1 MKDRFDLEQEILR
14 TTNYA
19 DDLRTVVENMLND
32 SIEGTTDVDR
42 YANAIEGI
50 ATLIEM
56 QTNKMFDTMS
66 QCFKLDS
73 YRQTLSQEKEF
84 SGAEYPG

>member
-32 SIEGTTDVDR
+32 SIEGITDVDK

-50 ATLIEM
+50 AILIEM
-56 QTNKMFDTMS
+56 QSNKMLDTMS
-66 QCFKLDS
+66 QCFKLDT
-73 YRQTLSQEKEF
+73 YKELV
-84 SGAEYPG
+84 

>member
-19 DDLRTVVENMLND
+19 DDLRTISANMLHD
-32 SIEGTTDVDR
+32 YIEGVTDVDR

-50 ATLIEM
+50 AILIEM
-56 QTNKMFDTMS
+56 QCNKMLDTMG
-66 QCFKLDS
+66 QCFKLDN
-73 YRQTLSQEKEF
+73 YKE
-84 SGAEYPG
+84 SA

>member
-32 SIEGTTDVDR
+32 SIEGITDVDR

-50 ATLIEM
+50 AILIEM
-56 QTNKMFDTMS
+56 QSNKMLDTMS
-66 QCFKLDS
+66 QCFKLDN
-73 YRQTLSQEKEF
+73 YKELV
-84 SGAEYPG
+84 

>member
-19 DDLRTVVENMLND
+19 DDLRTISANMLND
-32 SIEGTTDVDR
+32 YIEGVTDVDK

-50 ATLIEM
+50 AILIEM
-56 QTNKMFDTMS
+56 QSNKMLDTMS
-66 QCFKLDS
+66 QCFKLDN
-73 YRQTLSQEKEF
+73 YKEL
-84 SGAEYPG
+84 A

>member
-19 DDLRTVVENMLND
+19 DDLRTISANMLND
-32 SIEGTTDVDR
+32 YIEGVTDVDK

-50 ATLIEM
+50 AILIEM
-56 QTNKMFDTMS
+56 QSNKMLDTMS
-66 QCFKLDS
+66 QCFKLDT
-73 YRQTLSQEKEF
+73 YKELV
-84 SGAEYPG
+84 